1 VDFTEFG
8 GKKLGRSNNQGGGGM
23 TGEIHGGIRS
33 TPDRTGEGD
42 KLDRRGPRASEA
54 NTGSAGWSAE
64 RPHRPVDEGSS
75 GLAHAGFGGPRQM
88 GFGPDEV
95 FPYFYFPF
103 FNSFFISIFLFSFS
117 FLFKFKFKI

>member
-1 VDFTEFG
+1 
-8 GKKLGRSNNQGGGGM
+8 M

-75 GLAHAGFGGPRQM
+75 GLAHAGFVGRPGWFWPNTV
-88 GFGPDEV
+88 D
-95 FPYFYFPF
+95 
-103 FNSFFISIFLFSFS
+103 SFSFS
-117 FLFKFKFKI
+117 FSD